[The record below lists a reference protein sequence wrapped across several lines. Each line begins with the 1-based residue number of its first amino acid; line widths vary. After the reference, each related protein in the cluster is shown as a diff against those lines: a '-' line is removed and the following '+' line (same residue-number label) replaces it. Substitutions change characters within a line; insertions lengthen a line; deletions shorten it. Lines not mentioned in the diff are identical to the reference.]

1 MKNIYKMI
9 IACFI
14 TAVITAVATT
24 LVVRNYY
31 TVEYEIEMLCTGGAS
46 PDLNG
51 CCPGE
56 EYTDMQEQGFNCCP
70 IAGGDC
76 FPPIEK

>member
-1 MKNIYKMI
+1 MKNIYKFI

-14 TAVITAVATT
+14 TAVITTFVTT
-24 LVVRNYY
+24 LIVGNYY
-31 TVEYEIEMLCTGGAS
+31 TGGFDTEMLCTDGAS

-56 EYTDMQEQGFNCCP
+56 EYTDMLDQGFNCCP
-70 IAGGDC
+70 IGGGDC
-76 FPPIEK
+76 FPPLGK